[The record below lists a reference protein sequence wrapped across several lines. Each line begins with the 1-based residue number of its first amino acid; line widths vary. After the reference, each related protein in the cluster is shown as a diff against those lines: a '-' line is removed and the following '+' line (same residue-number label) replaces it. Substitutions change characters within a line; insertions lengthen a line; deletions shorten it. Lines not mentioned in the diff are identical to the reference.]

1 MSYVDLPKLE
11 EEVQKYWNSQKIFEE
26 VCNSR
31 KGKKKFYFLQGPPF
45 TSGKAHI
52 GHAWN
57 HALKDFVLRYK
68 TMQGYDVFRRAG
80 WDMHGLPIEVKV
92 EEEVLKSKSKKDIEK
107 FGIEN
112 FVSECKKFAIRNMQS
127 MTSQLKRLGAWLDW
141 DNPYMTL
148 NRDYIESVW
157 FGIKKAHEKNL
168 LYEDIQVIHW
178 CPRCETALAGYEAKD
193 QYEEIEDFSIYVK
206 VQLKGKEEKILIWT
220 TTPWTLP
227 ANVAIAL
234 HPEFTYVRVKFKG
247 EILILVKEMLE
258 KALGKDAEYEI
269 LSEMSGQELDGLQ
282 YVQILDIPIQKGVDH
297 RIVMAPN
304 LVNLEEGTGCVHI
317 APGHG
322 EEDFEVGKIYNLQ
335 VLSPVDEQGRLTAEP
350 YKGINIRDANT
361 LIIEDLKKKGTLLKE
376 EKIYH
381 RYPHCWRCKSPL
393 ILRTTKQWFL
403 RVSRLVDSLIEK
415 NKEISW
421 VPKHIGSGRFE
432 NWLMNAKDWCIS
444 RQRYWNTPLPIW
456 RCECGK
462 TEVIGSIKE
471 LSEKSIEKIDIE
483 NLDLHRPSI
492 DKVKLRCPSCN
503 KEMFRVKDVLDVWID
518 SGSASWACLAYPK
531 EKKLFE
537 ELFPADFIT
546 EGSDQT
552 RGWFYSLLVSSVIA
566 FDRVPY
572 KRVLYH
578 GFTLDAEGR
587 KMSKS
592 LGNVIDPDEIIKE
605 YGADILRFYTLWATV
620 PWEDLKFSLK
630 GVATIEKIFNI
641 LLNSF
646 EFAIRYMELDKFE
659 FSSSYKPKLE
669 VEDRW
674 ILSRFNSLIEKVT
687 DSMENLYP
695 HEVTRE
701 LANFIVFELS
711 RIYIKL
717 IRERVWTEKNKETK
731 IAAYHTL
738 YEIFTGLSK
747 LLAPI
752 APHIS
757 EFIYREMTNE
767 KSVHLT
773 NWPVSKKEEIDKELE
788 NEMETAKEIME
799 AVKSARQ
806 KAKIK
811 LRWPIARIVLSLK
824 KDSKIKN
831 VKGIILRS
839 CNAKRIEEKTLE
851 EEVVAKPNFSFIGPK
866 FKDKS
871 KLIAEELKKLDGKKI
886 KKEIE
891 TKGKVKILN
900 FTLEKND
907 LIFETKMPSDL
918 IAEEFSK
925 GVVYIDSKISDE
937 LYSEAMA
944 REVIRRVQ
952 EMRKELNLNELQR
965 VDISIECDNEF
976 TKFIGENKSFIE
988 RETRTLITEKK
999 FDGFSKNWKIEGKD
1013 LRITIK
1019 I

>member
-1 MSYVDLPKLE
+1 MPYTDLPKLE
-11 EEVQKYWNSQKIFEE
+11 EEVQKYWENNNIFKE

-31 KGKKKFYFLQGPPF
+31 RGSKKFYFLQGPPF

-112 FVSECKKFAIRNMQS
+112 FVSECKNFAIRNMYS

-141 DNPYMTL
+141 EDPYMTL
-148 NRDYIESVW
+148 SKEYIESVW

-168 LYEDIQVIHW
+168 LYEDVQVIHW

-193 QYEEIEDFSIYVK
+193 EYQEIEDFSIYVK

-234 HPEFTYVRVKFKG
+234 HPEFNYVRVKLNG

-269 LSEMSGQELDGLQ
+269 LSEMSGQELDNLE
-282 YVQILDIPIQKGVDH
+282 YLPILDIPLQKNFEH

-322 EEDFEVGKIYNLQ
+322 EEDFEVGKIYNLK

-350 YKGINIRDANT
+350 YKGIYIKDANS
-361 LIIEDLKKKGTLLKE
+361 LIIEDLKKRGSLLRE

-393 ILRTTKQWFL
+393 LLRTTKQWFL
-403 RVSRLVDSLIEK
+403 RVSRLVNDLVEK

-432 NWLMNAKDWCIS
+432 NWLLNAKDWCIS

-456 RCECGK
+456 RCECGEI
-462 TEVIGSIKE
+462 EVIGSIKE
-471 LSEKSIEKIDIE
+471 LSKKSIEKIDIE
-483 NLDLHRPSI
+483 NLDLHRPAI
-492 DKVKLRCPSCN
+492 DKVKLKCPSCN
-503 KEMFRVKDVLDVWID
+503 KEMYRVKDVLDVWID
-518 SGSASWACLAYPK
+518 SGSASWACLGYPK
-531 EKKLFE
+531 DKKLFE

-572 KRVLYH
+572 TRVLYH

-620 PWEDLKFSLK
+620 PWEDLRFSLD
-630 GVATIEKIFNI
+630 GVTTVEKIFNI

-646 EFAIRYMELDKFE
+646 EFTSRYMELDKFE
-659 FSSSYKPKLE
+659 FSEKLKPKYE
-669 VEDRW
+669 IEDLW
-674 ILSRFNSLIEKVT
+674 ILSRFNSLIEEVT
-687 DSMENLYP
+687 KSMENLHP

-701 LANFIVFELS
+701 LANFIVFEFS

-717 IRERVWTEKNKETK
+717 IRERVWMEKNKETK
-731 IAAYHTL
+731 IAAYYTL
-738 YEIFTGLSK
+738 YKILTNLSK

-752 APHIS
+752 APHSS
-757 EFIYREMTNE
+757 EFIYRELTNE
-767 KSVHLT
+767 RSVHLT
-773 NWPVSKKEEIDKELE
+773 NWPIPEREIINKELE
-788 NEMETAKEIME
+788 DEMEIAKEIIE

-811 LRWPIARIVLSLK
+811 LRWPISRIILSLR
-824 KDSKIKN
+824 KDVKIKN
-831 VKGIILRS
+831 VKSIILRA
-839 CNAKRIEEKTLE
+839 CNAKEIDEKVLE
-851 EEVVAKPNFSFIGPK
+851 EEVIAKPNFSVIGPK

-871 KLIAEELKKLDGKKI
+871 KLITDELKKLDSKKL

-900 FTLEKND
+900 FIIEKED
-907 LIFETKMPSDL
+907 IVFETKMPSEL

-925 GVVYIDSKISDE
+925 GVVYIDSKISE
-937 LYSEAMA
+937 KLYSEAMA
-944 REVIRRVQ
+944 REIIRRIQ
-952 EMRKELNLNELQR
+952 EMRKELNLNELEK
-965 VDISIECDNEF
+965 VEIAILCSEKF
-976 TKFIGENKSFIE
+976 AKFIRENKSFIE
-988 RETRTLITEKK
+988 KETRTLITEKK
-999 FDGFSKNWKIEGKD
+999 FEGFSKNWKIED
-1013 LRITIK
+1013 ETLCITIK
-1019 I
+1019 K